1 MSKRD
6 SVGPGRKNKEL
17 PKNLEWKNKSID
29 IFMTS
34 LKQKFDSKGQKQPQ
48 EFIDLK
54 QKMDSLRTLFKTL
67 VEKESVVSRSISS
80 MYHHIFSNFYVI
92 K

>member
-34 LKQKFDSKGQKQPQ
+34 LKQKFDSKSQKQPQ
-48 EFIDLK
+48 EFIDVK
-54 QKMDSLRTLFKTL
+54 QKMDSLKTLFKSL
-67 VEKESVVSRSISS
+67 IDKES
-80 MYHHIFSNFYVI
+80 IFSKSLNSMV
-92 K
+92 